1 MASGQTG
8 VRNATHAAGRAG
20 TGDGQGLRDVPAR
33 RNELSFASAN
43 RVEISDTV
51 RYFERTIDMPRVVPA
66 VIRALDI
73 LELFL
78 DRPRLSAREIAE
90 QLGLPRTTV
99 HELLVTLVARS
110 YLISVPGQPVQ
121 FRLGMPLFQLG
132 AAFAGQLDLVR
143 EAQDVARD
151 VAAACDEAVHVAVLD
166 GANVI
171 YLVKVDSTHPVRMV
185 SAVGRGL
192 PAHCTAVG
200 KMLLSSLDPSDLDA
214 LLAGGD
220 LAGMTPASITDPD
233 RLRAELDRVR
243 AEGVAVDDGESTN
256 AVRCVGAPVRDHT
269 GTTIAAMSVSAP
281 IIRWTPAAHA
291 EWTRLVRAG
300 AATLSTRL
308 GYRTP
313 R

>member
-1 MASGQTG
+1 
-8 VRNATHAAGRAG
+8 
-20 TGDGQGLRDVPAR
+20 
-33 RNELSFASAN
+33 
-43 RVEISDTV
+43 
-51 RYFERTIDMPRVVPA
+51 MPRVVPA

-90 QLGLPRTTV
+90 RLGLPRTTV

-110 YLISVPGQPVQ
+110 YLISMPGQPVQ

-151 VAAACDEAVHVAVLD
+151 VAAACNEAVHVAVLD
-166 GANVI
+166 GASVM

-185 SAVGRGL
+185 SAVGRRL

-200 KMLLSSLDPSDLDA
+200 KMLLSSLDPADLDA
-214 LLAGGD
+214 LLPAGD
-220 LAGMTPASITDPD
+220 LPGMTPESITEPD
-233 RLRAELDRVR
+233 RLRAELVRVR
-243 AEGVAVDDGESTN
+243 AQGVAVDDGESDT

-269 GTTIAAMSVSAP
+269 GRTIAAMSVSAP

-300 AATLSTRL
+300 AAALSTRL
-308 GYRTP
+308 GYRAP
-313 R
+313 G